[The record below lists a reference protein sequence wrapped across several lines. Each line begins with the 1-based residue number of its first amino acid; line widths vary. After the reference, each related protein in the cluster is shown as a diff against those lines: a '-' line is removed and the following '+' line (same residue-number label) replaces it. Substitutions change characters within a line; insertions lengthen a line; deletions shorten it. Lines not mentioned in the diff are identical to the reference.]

1 VIGPDFSSK
10 KRTPTV
16 SFVHNDFSPHEVCK
30 KLASKNIC
38 AWDGHFYALKAIQ
51 KLGLESKGGVTR
63 LGVSVYNTKQ
73 EIDKVIEVISEI

>member
-1 VIGPDFSSK
+1 MVGPNFLSK

-16 SFVHNDFSPHEVCK
+16 SFVHDSLSAQEVCK
-30 KLASKNIC
+30 KLANKNIC

-63 LGVSVYNTKQ
+63 LGISLYNTKK
-73 EIDKVIEVISEI
+73 EIDKVIEVIKTI